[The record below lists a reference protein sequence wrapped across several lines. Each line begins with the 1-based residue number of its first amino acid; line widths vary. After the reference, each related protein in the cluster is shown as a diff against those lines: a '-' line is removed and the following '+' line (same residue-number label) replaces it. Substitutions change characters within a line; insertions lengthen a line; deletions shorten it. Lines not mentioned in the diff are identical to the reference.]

1 MYISRKKFTTYEE
14 IRVEGKYNMSTD
26 INNVVVRSNIISE
39 DSFTRKECLYIMKN
53 YSKLCLKFGFIR
65 VQSI

>member
-14 IRVEGKYNMSTD
+14 IRVEGKFNMFD
-26 INNVVVRSNIISE
+26 VNNVVVRSCIISE
-39 DSFTRKECLYIMKN
+39 DFLTRDEVIWIMSHYGKLKE
-53 YSKLCLKFGFIR
+53 KFGFGK

>member
-14 IRVEGKYNMSTD
+14 IRVEGKFNMVMD
-26 INNVVVRSNIISE
+26 INNVVVRSHIISE
-39 DSFTRKECLYIMKN
+39 DSLTRGEVIFIIKN
-53 YSKLCLKFGFIR
+53 YGKLCKRFGCVK

>member
-14 IRVEGKYNMSTD
+14 IRVEGKFNMFD
-26 INNVVVRSNIISE
+26 VNNVVVRSHIISE

-53 YSKLCLKFGFIR
+53 YSKLCKRFGYVR
-65 VQSI
+65 VQSL

>member
-14 IRVEGKYNMSTD
+14 IRVEGKFNMFD
-26 INNVVVRSNIISE
+26 VNRVQIRSHIISE
-39 DSFTRKECLYIMKN
+39 NSLTRKEVIWIMSH
-53 YSKLCLKFGFIR
+53 YGKLCQKFGYVR

>member
-14 IRVEGKYNMSTD
+14 IRVEGKFNMFD
-26 INNVVVRSNIISE
+26 VNRVVVRSHIISE
-39 DSFTRKECLYIMKN
+39 NSLTRGEAIFIMKN
-53 YSKLCLKFGFIR
+53 YSKLCQKFGFGK